1 MTDRPEIKPLEWEE
15 IHYNRSNE
23 EPIPELTGW
32 YAETEVGSY
41 YVMLEGRIEVTLD
54 GIQFHKVGSFDEP
67 EAAFEAAQSDFASR
81 IRSCLLDKP
90 EAVEGEPVAWIFED
104 DLPESYPY
112 DIMFKFSKVDGVRLF
127 PVYAP
132 SPADTDAAQSTPEAI
147 VRSAASAVIDELA
160 ERFAEKPGTA
170 DDYADYM
177 RRIPE
182 AIISAL
188 KGDRA

>member
-90 EAVEGEPVAWIFED
+90 EAVEVEPVAWIFED

-132 SPADTDAAQSTPEAI
+132 SQ
-147 VRSAASAVIDELA
+147 AVSEGGEDE
-160 ERFAEKPGTA
+160 
-170 DDYADYM
+170 
-177 RRIPE
+177 
-182 AIISAL
+182 
-188 KGDRA
+188 